1 VHPLEYTDMAES
13 YVIKTGD
20 IPSRKLRKRVRGFLR
35 GADVSLID
43 NDGNILGVVLKKNR
57 LVLVRDEADNNW
69 VS

>member
-1 VHPLEYTDMAES
+1 MAES
-13 YVIKTGD
+13 YVIKIGD

-57 LVLVRDEADNNW
+57 LVLVCDETDNNW
-69 VS
+69 AS

>member
-1 VHPLEYTDMAES
+1 MAES